1 VPTAV
6 TPDAR
11 SPTWGEVAHIG
22 HVELLTPRLED
33 SLRCFTDVLGMTV
46 VAAAGDSAYLRGE
59 AEYERWGLKLTASP
73 DAGIGHLAL
82 RMRSAAALERRV
94 AALAA
99 SSVEGEWTEG
109 DFGHGP
115 AFRFRAPGGHRLEL
129 YWETERY
136 VPEPDGAPPGAPP
149 LARDRLG
156 RRGGPGIGVRRLD
169 HVNLL
174 AGDVGAAAGFAR
186 AQLGFSLYDE
196 VVEDDG
202 SVSGA
207 WLSLGPRPLEL
218 VYARDRA
225 GACGRLHHAAFWVDT
240 REEVL
245 RAADIFVDHGVPIEV
260 APAQHTIGRSF
271 FLYGFEPGGNRI
283 EVTTGADLVLDPDPP
298 TRRWTAAERRR
309 GIGWGTRFPAS
320 WSEYGTP
327 DARRRSTIDIPGF
340 SGLVTCP
347 GDPGYDE
354 ARAVWNVMH
363 DRRPAA
369 VARCTSP
376 GDVAAGIA
384 YARRRK
390 LTIAVRC
397 GGHSLPGH
405 STVDGGLVLDL
416 RSLNH
421 VAVDAAART
430 VHVGGGA
437 TLGEVDRGAQANGLV
452 VPAGVVSHTGV
463 GGLTLGGGVGRL
475 MRRFGLTIDSLVSAE
490 VVLADG
496 RIVRA
501 SASEQPDLFWGL
513 RGGGGNFGVV
523 TEFAFR
529 AYELTVLPILATF
542 HPLDRAREVLAM
554 GDRLMA
560 DPATPDALLWT
571 SFLRRGP
578 GFAPWMPAELAGT
591 RGIMCLIE
599 WSGDRDAGRA
609 LLADIARE
617 LDAPAADLSDV
628 PYLAI
633 QRVTDEL
640 LAPGTLHAYVK
651 AGFATELDD
660 AFIDA
665 LLDCGSRV
673 QSPLSVIE
681 VLSMGG
687 AIRRVPHEATA
698 FPHRDARWLINVPG
712 QWSDPADSDAEIAW
726 VRSTY
731 ARLRPFLSGGAYSNF
746 MEDDESDA
754 AGTAYGD
761 TLARLAQI
769 KRTYDPENVFR
780 LNQNIPPQA

>member
-1 VPTAV
+1 VPTAA

-46 VAAAGDSAYLRGE
+46 VAAAADSVYLRGE
-59 AEYERWGLKLTASP
+59 AEYERCGLKLTASP
-73 DAGIGHLAL
+73 DAGIGHLGL
-82 RMRSAAALERRV
+82 RTRSAAALERRV

-109 DFGHGP
+109 DLGHGP
-115 AFRFRAPGGHRLEL
+115 AFCFRAPGGHRLEL
-129 YWETERY
+129 YWETERF

-186 AQLGFSLYDE
+186 AHLGFSLYDE

-218 VYARDRA
+218 IYARDRA
-225 GACGRLHHAAFWVDT
+225 GAGGRLHHAAFWVDT

-283 EVTTGADLVLDPDPP
+283 EVTTGADLVLDPAPP
-298 TRRWTAAERRR
+298 TRRWIAAERRR
-309 GIGWGTRFPAS
+309 GVGWGTKFPPT

-327 DARRRSTIDIPGF
+327 SAVIPNF
-340 SGLVTCP
+340 SGRVTRP

-363 DRRPAA
+363 DRRPVA

-376 GDVAAGIA
+376 TDVAAGIA
-384 YARRRK
+384 YARERG
-390 LTIAVRC
+390 LTIAVRG

-405 STVDGGLVLDL
+405 STVDSGLVLDL

-430 VHVGGGA
+430 VRVGGGA
-437 TLGEVDRGAQANGLV
+437 TLGEVDRRAQEHGLV

-475 MRRFGLTIDSLVSAE
+475 MRRFGLTVDSVLSAE

-501 SASEQPDLFWGL
+501 SDSEHPDLFWGL

-523 TEFAFR
+523 TEFEFR
-529 AYELTVLPILATF
+529 AHELTVLPILATF
-542 HPLDRAREVLAM
+542 HPLDRARHVLAM

-560 DPATPDALLWT
+560 DPATPDELLWT

-578 GFAPWMPAELAGT
+578 GFAPWMPRELAGT
-591 RGIMCLIE
+591 RGVMCLIE
-599 WSGDRDAGRA
+599 WSGDPDTGRA
-609 LLADIARE
+609 LLADIRHE
-617 LDAPAADLSDV
+617 LDAPAGDLSDV

-633 QRVTDEL
+633 QQVTDEL

-651 AGFATELDD
+651 AGFAAELEDG
-660 AFIDA
+660 FIDA
-665 LLDCGSRV
+665 LVECGSRV
-673 QSPLSVIE
+673 LSPLSVIE

-687 AIRRVPHEATA
+687 AIRRVAVEATA
-698 FPHRDARWLINVPG
+698 FPHRDARWLVNMPA
-712 QWSDPADSDAEIAW
+712 QWSDPADSHAEIAW
-726 VRSTY
+726 ARSTY
-731 ARLRPFLSGGAYSNF
+731 ARLQPFLSEGAYSNF
-746 MEDDESDA
+746 MEGDESDV
-754 AGTAYGD
+754 AGTAYGE
-761 TLARLAQI
+761 TLARLAQV
-769 KRTYDPENVFR
+769 KRAYDPDNVFR
-780 LNQNIPPQA
+780 LNQNVLPADS